1 MNTNTDV
8 QRLALCLSG
17 GGFRASFYHVG
28 VLARMAELGLLKHVE
43 VISTVSGGSI
53 IGVAYYMKL
62 KALLENY
69 KDSEIKDQ
77 QYVNLVKELE
87 DQFLFAVQKNLRM
100 RTFANPFKNM
110 RMAMPNYSRSD
121 AIGEIYEKYIYRN
134 ILDDKESEYRPIF
147 KRKGQCLSIRDL
159 LIHPGGDESFHPAE
173 GNISRSHKVPI
184 LILNATSLNSGH
196 NWYFSATSMGEVP
209 PRNDNFRDIDKK
221 DRYRRIRYDEIEI
234 ESREQDF
241 CLGKAVAASAGV
253 PGLFPPMAVSKL
265 YKDKRVQLVDG
276 GVFDNQG
283 ISGALHEDHR
293 CNYFVISDAS
303 GQSDADDNPDT
314 GLFKVLGL
322 SSSIMMGR
330 VREEIVNYAEEIY
343 KEQAAYMH
351 LMRGVIAKNISAIGQ
366 VPSEKSDKMMA
377 ENIIP
382 SDKDFNVNSEMQ
394 DALAH
399 IRTDLDSFTEVEA
412 GCLAADAY
420 LMSETCLTNL
430 CNTMNI
436 TVNEVEGKSWRFSR
450 FYNALG
456 NKNGLILKHLKIAS
470 KKFFKPL
477 LHLLSGTLGLGNS
490 IRLILVSL
498 PLLLCLVTIVYGIH
512 LAFISYFGESII
524 QTLVYS
530 DSFSSF
536 IKQIAPALHGLLI
549 VYIFSALADKYIEGS
564 RKALK
569 WLRRIIKGPAK
580 LITGLFTRFILPFL
594 GAIPI
599 LIYVYT
605 IDRYYIKITSDQF
618 KELK

>member
-1 MNTNTDV
+1 MNTNNDE

-53 IGVAYYMKL
+53 VGVAYYMKL
-62 KALLENY
+62 KALLENHS
-69 KDSEIKDQ
+69 DSEIKDQ
-77 QYVNLVKELE
+77 QYVDLVKELE

-110 RMAMPNYSRSD
+110 HMALPSYSRSD

-134 ILDDKESEYRPIF
+134 ILDDEESEYRPIF
-147 KRKGQCLSIRDL
+147 KRKGKYLSIRDL
-159 LIHPGGDESFHPAE
+159 LIHPDGDESFHPAE
-173 GNISRSHKVPI
+173 GNISRNHKVPI

-221 DRYRRIRYDEIEI
+221 DRYRRIRYDEIK
-234 ESREQDF
+234 SREQDF

-293 CNYFVISDAS
+293 CNHFVISDAS

-330 VREEIVNYAEEIY
+330 VREEIVNYAEGTY
-343 KEQAAYMH
+343 KEQVSYTH

-366 VPSEKSDKMMA
+366 KASEKSDEMMA
-377 ENIIP
+377 RNIMP
-382 SDKDFNVNSEMQ
+382 SEKDFKVNSEMQ
-394 DALAH
+394 YALAH
-399 IRTDLDSFTEVEA
+399 IRTDLDSFTKVEA

-420 LMSETCLTNL
+420 LMSEKGLTNL

-436 TVNEVEGKSWRFSR
+436 DVNRLEGKNWRFSR
-450 FYNALG
+450 FHRALE
-456 NKNGLILKHLKIAS
+456 NKNELILKHLKIAS

-477 LHLLSGTLGLGNS
+477 LHMLGGTLGLANS
-490 IRLILVSL
+490 IRLTLVSL
-498 PLLLCLVTIVYGIH
+498 PLLLCLGAIAYGID
-512 LAFISYFGESII
+512 LAFVSYFGESII
-524 QTLVYS
+524 QTLVDY
-530 DSFSSF
+530 DSFVSF
-536 IKQIAPALHGLLI
+536 IEQIAPALYYLLI
-549 VYIFSALADKYIEGS
+549 VYIVSAVADKFSEGS
-564 RKALK
+564 GDVLK
-569 WLRRIIKGPAK
+569 WIIKWVFKGPAK

-594 GAIPI
+594 GAIPV

>member
-1 MNTNTDV
+1 MNTNNNE

-62 KALLENY
+62 KSLLE
-69 KDSEIKDQ
+69 KHSDSEIQDQ
-77 QYVNLVKELE
+77 QYVDLVKELE

-110 RMAMPNYSRSD
+110 RMAMPSYSRSD

-134 ILDDKESEYRPIF
+134 ILDDEESEYRPIF
-147 KRKGQCLSIRDL
+147 KRKGKCLSMRDL
-159 LIHPGGDESFHPAE
+159 LIHPDGDESFHPAD
-173 GNISRSHKVPI
+173 GNLSRSHKVPI

-221 DRYRRIRYDEIEI
+221 DRYRRIRYDEIK
-234 ESREQDF
+234 SREQDF

-265 YKDKRVQLVDG
+265 YKGKRVQLVDG

-283 ISGALHEDHR
+283 ISGALHEDHK
-293 CNYFVISDAS
+293 CNHFVISDAS

-314 GLFKVLGL
+314 SLFKVLGL

-343 KEQAAYMH
+343 KGQAAYMH

-366 VPSEKSDKMMA
+366 APSEKSDEMMA
-377 ENIIP
+377 RNIIP
-382 SDKDFNVNSEMQ
+382 SEKDFNVNSEIQ
-394 DALAH
+394 YALAH

-420 LMSETCLTNL
+420 LMSETSLTNL

-436 TVNEVEGKSWRFSR
+436 AVNGLESKNWRFSR
-450 FYNALG
+450 FYKALD
-456 NKNGLILKHLKIAS
+456 NKNGLILKHLEIAS

-498 PLLLCLVTIVYGIH
+498 PLLLCLGAIAYGIH
-512 LAFISYFGESII
+512 LAFISYFGESIFR
-524 QTLVYS
+524 TLVDH

-536 IKQIAPALHGLLI
+536 IRQIAWPLYGLLI
-549 VYIFSALADKYIEGS
+549 IYILSALADKFIEGS

-569 WLRRIIKGPAK
+569 WLRWIIKGPAK

-594 GAIPI
+594 GAIPV

-605 IDRYYIKITSDQF
+605 IDRYYIKITNDQF